1 MGPKEERGKLR
12 AEQKK
17 KEKKIG
23 LTALC
28 HLGLS
33 YLMGPRQAEG
43 KLVALF
49 FLFFILVQSSPSDLK
64 KKNAAISETKDTASV
79 SIVKHWH
86 ERPI

>member
-1 MGPKEERGKLR
+1 MKAKMGPKEERGKLR

-17 KEKKIG
+17 KRIG

-33 YLMGPRQAEG
+33 YLMGPRQAEE

-49 FLFFILVQSSPSDLK
+49 FRSKFTF
-64 KKNAAISETKDTASV
+64 
-79 SIVKHWH
+79 
-86 ERPI
+86 

>member
-1 MGPKEERGKLR
+1 MKAKMGPKEERGKLR

-17 KEKKIG
+17 KKKIG

-33 YLMGPRQAEG
+33 YLMGPRQAEE

-49 FLFFILVQSSPSDLK
+49 
-64 KKNAAISETKDTASV
+64 
-79 SIVKHWH
+79 
-86 ERPI
+86 